1 MIARFLPTTGPAMA
15 AGLLVLGLTTGIAA
29 QPAAAQPRNHGRPAT
44 ACSLGRHGTIQHVI
58 YLQFDNTHYTR
69 DNPNVPSDLQLMP
82 NLLNFITGN
91 GTLVTHEHTP
101 LIAHTADDSVTSESG
116 LYGAE
121 HGIPIANAFRY
132 YVPGGGTSL
141 AGSFAYWAD
150 PMVDYT
156 TPNSAP
162 IGDHSPT
169 MIGRGGRT
177 APAPWVPFTRSG
189 CSFASVAAANTD
201 LENLVPDVPVVYGA
215 NSPQAKEAENPKLAN
230 KATADFMG
238 LLVHCARTSAVCS
251 KVHGGRPDVLA
262 NEPGG
267 YSGYRALYGNKV
279 IQPVISPSGPV
290 RNLDGAVIKDSSGDV
305 GFPGYNG
312 MIGTNALAYTL
323 DMQTHGVP
331 VTYTYLSDLHE
342 SWQTGNAFGPGEA
355 GYVHQAKLENAAFG
369 KFFADLAAHGITRA
383 NTLFVISSD
392 EGDHFVGGPPS
403 PAGCNGVSVPCHYSR
418 IGEVNGNLTGLLA
431 AKGIRTAFDVNADSA
446 PVLYVHGQPART
458 VRSVRAMERAAAG
471 LTGSDLA
478 IGHRVKL
485 TRYLADPVELRILHM
500 ITTDPKRTPTFI
512 DFANP
517 DFYLTSGSR
526 SCKPSCFSEYAPEAW
541 SHGDVNPQI
550 NTTWLGMV
558 GPGVTHRGVD
568 GALWSDHTDIQP
580 TMMAALGLRDD
591 YQPDGRVLTELLDR
605 PALAASARSHYSVL
619 VRLGQ
624 AYSQIEAPVG
634 AFGLDTLRASTRA
647 VASRSPGDRTY
658 TRIERRL
665 ASLGNQRDHVGAQM
679 RVLLLGAEFGGRPLN
694 AGQANALIRAADVLL
709 KKAAALAG

>member
-29 QPAAAQPRNHGRPAT
+29 QPAAAQPRIHGRPAT

-82 NLLNFITGN
+82 NQLNFITGN

-169 MIGRGGRT
+169 VIGRGGRT

-267 YSGYRALYGNKV
+267 YSGYRARYGNKV

-331 VTYTYLSDLHE
+331 ATYTYLSDLHE

-355 GYVHQAKLENAAFG
+355 GYVHQAKLENARQHALRHLQRRGRSLRRRPAVTGWMQRGQRSLSLQQDRRGQWQPDRPARG
-369 KFFADLAAHGITRA
+369 KGHQNRVRRERRLGSRA
-383 NTLFVISSD
+383 LRAR
-392 EGDHFVGGPPS
+392 
-403 PAGCNGVSVPCHYSR
+403 PAGQDGQVRPGHGTGGGRPDGLGS
-418 IGEVNGNLTGLLA
+418 GN
-431 AKGIRTAFDVNADSA
+431 R
-446 PVLYVHGQPART
+446 PPGQ
-458 VRSVRAMERAAAG
+458 
-471 LTGSDLA
+471 
-478 IGHRVKL
+478 
-485 TRYLADPVELRILHM
+485 ADPV
-500 ITTDPKRTPTFI
+500 
-512 DFANP
+512 
-517 DFYLTSGSR
+517 SR
-526 SCKPSCFSEYAPEAW
+526 
-541 SHGDVNPQI
+541 
-550 NTTWLGMV
+550 
-558 GPGVTHRGVD
+558 
-568 GALWSDHTDIQP
+568 
-580 TMMAALGLRDD
+580 
-591 YQPDGRVLTELLDR
+591 R
-605 PALAASARSHYSVL
+605 PR
-619 VRLGQ
+619 
-624 AYSQIEAPVG
+624 
-634 AFGLDTLRASTRA
+634 
-647 VASRSPGDRTY
+647 
-658 TRIERRL
+658 
-665 ASLGNQRDHVGAQM
+665 
-679 RVLLLGAEFGGRPLN
+679 
-694 AGQANALIRAADVLL
+694 
-709 KKAAALAG
+709 